1 MRYLNDI
8 NKTLMV
14 VCCITNWV
22 NYEMSLLKVIS
33 DLYLQTT
40 NLTPLSYIQM
50 VNERTVVSIR
60 KSSLN
65 VNKKEYQ
72 CLFRQ

>member
-22 NYEMSLLKVIS
+22 NYEMSLLKIIS
-33 DLYLQTT
+33 DVYLQTT

-50 VNERTVVSIR
+50 VNER
-60 KSSLN
+60 N
-65 VNKKEYQ
+65 PKE
-72 CLFRQ
+72 

>member
-22 NYEMSLLKVIS
+22 NYEMSLLKIIS

-50 VNERTVVSIR
+50 VNER
-60 KSSLN
+60 N
-65 VNKKEYQ
+65 PKE
-72 CLFRQ
+72 

>member
-22 NYEMSLLKVIS
+22 NYEMSLLKIIS

-50 VNERTVVSIR
+50 VNEIR